1 MIFLTKS
8 KCTDGETDAQT
19 GPSEARWLF
28 AGGVKKGK
36 MLLTFSHTI
45 TPFDGSGKQAF

>member
-28 AGGVKKGK
+28 AGGVKKWENAFN
-36 MLLTFSHTI
+36 LFPHNHTF
-45 TPFDGSGKQAF
+45 